1 MTLPVKLRPDIE
13 RHARRRRRL
22 RSLDFLPTML
32 TLGNLVCGFATIHFA
47 LRAMYDLGAGLP
59 GEFVAPTNLFRLERV
74 FPTFLS
80 IGAGLILLGMV
91 FDCFDGLVARVTR
104 STTNFGGQL
113 DSLADVVTFGVAPA
127 TLMVAFMTKELAG
140 ESILPSP
147 ISEHFLG
154 RAAWVSAA
162 VYVSFTAVR
171 LARFNVEHAIAGAD
185 YRSFKGMPSPG
196 AACTV
201 CALILFQDQSQWV
214 STRNILVY
222 ALPAISLTLAFLMV
236 SRIPYRRFP
245 RAYLLGRQPFGQ
257 FTILI
262 LGLAIL
268 GSYDK
273 ALTLLVVVLW
283 YAISGP
289 LFAIVRALRGQPALA
304 PKSDAPAIDDRTEAP
319 GGASD
324 PSGGPRMQA

>member
-1 MTLPVKLRPDIE
+1 MTHPMKLRPEGE
-13 RHARRRRRL
+13 RGMRRRRRL
-22 RSLDFLPTML
+22 RSLDFLPTVL

-47 LRAMYDLGAGLP
+47 LRAMHDLGAGLP
-59 GEFVAPTNLFRLERV
+59 GEFIAPTQLARLERV

-127 TLMVAFMTKELAG
+127 TLMIAFMTKELAG
-140 ESILPSP
+140 EAILPSP
-147 ISEHFLG
+147 VSEHFLG
-154 RAAWVSAA
+154 RATWVSAA
-162 VYVSFTAVR
+162 VYVAFTAVR
-171 LARFNVEHAIAGAD
+171 LARFNVEHAVAGAD

-214 STRNILVY
+214 ATRTVLVY

-257 FTILI
+257 FTLLI
-262 LGLAIL
+262 LVLAIL

-273 ALTLLVVVLW
+273 ALTLLVIVLW

-289 LFAIVRALRGQPALA
+289 LFAVIRAMRGQPALVPKDPA
-304 PKSDAPAIDDRTEAP
+304 PTGEEQGSLR
-319 GGASD
+319 GD
-324 PSGGPRMQA
+324 PSPGLKDSRRQA